1 MIKYVFVND
10 GGILIIT
17 QITKY
22 TTPDHAQLLFKAEL
36 Q

>member
-1 MIKYVFVND
+1 MYIFVND
-10 GGILIIT
+10 GEILIIT

-22 TTPDHAQLLFKAEL
+22 TTPDHAQLPHKAKL